1 MAVLKSNIKKE
12 TASVLFLKW
21 FTGMQ
26 KYSEFAVSTGNLP
39 VKKKELETEAVK
51 TAFCSD
57 DICILPV
64 VQDALNVG
72 LEAIKSLDLY
82 FQPGFKNSNEA
93 RNLLA
98 DLLQEKAKE
107 DRATVFE
114 KIKAG
119 KNYNEAL
126 SEFLSDDSFEE
137 WVKGLEKKLYD
148 LK

>member
-1 MAVLKSNIKKE
+1 M
-12 TASVLFLKW
+12 
-21 FTGMQ
+21 
-26 KYSEFAVSTGNLP
+26 
-39 VKKKELETEAVK
+39 
-51 TAFCSD
+51 
-57 DICILPV
+57 
-64 VQDALNVG
+64 QDALNVG

-126 SEFLSDDSFEE
+126 SEFLSDDNFEE